1 VGVRGDRG
9 EERVKEARSG
19 GAEGVETG
27 ERERVGEK
35 KKLESDGCGSSG
47 SSPGLSLAR
56 PRPMVSRRVAMRG
69 QTGESARGEE
79 GGCVGWAQWTGGE
92 GGGTWQGAIGP
103 AGLWLAAPAALTW
116 RGGGG
121 CGLRTGEGTVRR
133 SRHVVCA
140 AKQVH
145 RPCTSI
151 LVV

>member
-1 VGVRGDRG
+1 MGVRGDRG

-116 RGGGG
+116 RGGVAAAYGPG
-121 CGLRTGEGTVRR
+121 REP
-133 SRHVVCA
+133 CA
-140 AKQVH
+140 DRVTWYARLNK
-145 RPCTSI
+145 CTDR
-151 LVV
+151 VPAY